1 MTKNNNVYLIQ
12 SVGLEIQACKIHF
25 GVGWL
30 IHCDVGFYCRRAQPT
45 LSKLGKFILG
55 LAVQQSLQELLRF
68 DGGDISS
75 VARLDT
81 QEAEA
86 IKTSKSNAVK
96 DLANS
101 QGFQRHQSG
110 EISEAELFQS
120 LGVSNPKKRLF

>member
-1 MTKNNNVYLIQ
+1 M
-12 SVGLEIQACKIHF
+12 
-25 GVGWL
+25 
-30 IHCDVGFYCRRAQPT
+30 
-45 LSKLGKFILG
+45 
-55 LAVQQSLQELLRF
+55 QQSLQELLRF

-120 LGVSNPKKRLF
+120 LGVSNPKKGFFDKVVDVLNRDVLDFLN